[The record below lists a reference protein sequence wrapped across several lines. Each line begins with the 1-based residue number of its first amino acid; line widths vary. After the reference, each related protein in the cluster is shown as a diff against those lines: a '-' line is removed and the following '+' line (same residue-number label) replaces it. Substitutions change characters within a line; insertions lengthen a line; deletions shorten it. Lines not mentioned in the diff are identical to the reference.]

1 MSRVPNSASASA
13 DSCDSKAGLQLIFS
27 MLDVQVLVEQVLSDT
42 TGRPLELPDSNL
54 GLQES

>member
-1 MSRVPNSASASA
+1 MSRVPNSASA
-13 DSCDSKAGLQLIFS
+13 DSCDSKTGLQLIFS